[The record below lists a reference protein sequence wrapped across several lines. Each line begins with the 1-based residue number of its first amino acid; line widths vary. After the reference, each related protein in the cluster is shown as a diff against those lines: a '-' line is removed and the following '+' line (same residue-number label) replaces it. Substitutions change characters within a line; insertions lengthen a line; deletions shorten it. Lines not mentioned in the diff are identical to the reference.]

1 MMRDSGASEIRIK
14 REDVTSPTAADLIT
28 ALNAELKKQYPEEGA
43 THFRLD
49 PEEIVEGR
57 GGFFIAY
64 ADAKPV
70 GCGAIR
76 KLNAD
81 TAEIKRMFV
90 VPEARGKGLSK
101 QILSALEQEGRRLGV
116 RRIVLET
123 GDRQIE
129 AVALYE
135 RAGFTRIPLF
145 GEYLNSPLSV
155 CMAKDI

>member
-1 MMRDSGASEIRIK
+1 MSSANIEIRRVDIN
-14 REDVTSPTAADLIT
+14 SPVVGELIT

-49 PEEIVEGR
+49 PDEVAEGS
-57 GGFFIAY
+57 GAFLAACAGDTPI
-64 ADAKPV
+64 

-76 KLNAD
+76 KLDSD
-81 TAEIKRMFV
+81 TAEIKRMYV
-90 VPEARGKGLSK
+90 VPAARGKGISK
-101 QILSALEQEGRRLGV
+101 EILRALEEEARRLGV

-129 AVALYE
+129 AMALYT
-135 RAGFTRIPLF
+135 RAGFVRIPLF

-155 CMAKDI
+155 CLAKDI